1 MASTPDAEL
10 SLSDCL
16 CQICTDLL
24 IEPVTLPCGHTL
36 CNSCFQLTVEKAN
49 LCCPFCRRRV
59 SSWARQHAREN
70 TLVNMDLWKRIQKL
84 YPEKCKRATA
94 DQSLD
99 DDDDNHDV
107 DLYKPHHLLSQPG
120 ELRREYEEQISKVE
134 AERRAYEEEESKASE
149 EYIQKLLAEEEEEQ
163 RQAEERKREME
174 EQLKRDEELA
184 REISINLNKLS
195 EKSVF
200 SSPSNVKQS
209 SPVTSKSQKKIK
221 NKLSVVGSI
230 QKYLSPKSQ
239 FASVQTSQ
247 PEFAAE
253 DNSNSIS
260 KGVSSSNVK
269 SSAWQEED
277 DEDMPTLSPQVF
289 LESQSRAAKGSVTDS
304 PMPQLSAFSV
314 EEDCLEKETKSQMSN
329 PSKVTHGHFCTNHK
343 VQTRLLCSA
352 EAVAESP
359 GKPENGYASSNPAE
373 IIRNNIANTEDEE
386 KSLLIDKEIPKR
398 KDQEFPSGIVNDSSS
413 SAKRRKLCM
422 DTSSEQ
428 EATDNNIAQ
437 KLIDLEHLLF
447 ERHKQEEQDRLLALE
462 LQKEVDKEQMKLNRQ
477 KGSPDAYL
485 LRTKVSSHPDE
496 SPDGWRRHSKENCK
510 KQPETELSKPRRSSK
525 DENWQPSPMI
535 QKKISASKG
544 GKALNSSKNARSLR
558 PSNTQKSI
566 FQMFQQSAK

>member
-1 MASTPDAEL
+1 MASTPDAVL

-16 CQICTDLL
+16 CQICTDIL
-24 IEPVTLPCGHTL
+24 IEPVTLPCSHTL

-70 TLVNMDLWKRIQKL
+70 TLINMELWNKIQKH
-84 YPEKCKRATA
+84 YPEKCKPRTA
-94 DQSLD
+94 EQSLD
-99 DDDDNHDV
+99 DDVDV
-107 DLYKPHHLLSQPG
+107 YKPHHLLSQPG
-120 ELRREYEEQISKVE
+120 ELRREYEEEISKVE

-163 RQAEERKREME
+163 RRAEERQREME
-174 EQLKRDEELA
+174 EQLRRDEDLA
-184 REISINLNKLS
+184 REISINLNKLN
-195 EKSVF
+195 ERSVF
-200 SSPSNVKQS
+200 GSPSNAKQS
-209 SPVTSKSQKKIK
+209 SPPTSKSQKKIK
-221 NKLSVVGSI
+221 NKLSVIGSI

-253 DNSNSIS
+253 DNTRSIS
-260 KGVSSSNVK
+260 KGVSSNVG
-269 SSAWQEED
+269 SPVWQEED

-289 LESQSRAAKGSVTDS
+289 LESQSRVAKGSITDA
-304 PMPQLSAFSV
+304 PMPHLSAFSV
-314 EEDCLEKETKSQMSN
+314 EEECLEKETKSQMSN
-329 PSKVTHGHFCTNHK
+329 PNKATEGHFCTNHE
-343 VQTRLLCSA
+343 VQTRFLCSA
-352 EAVAESP
+352 EAVATSP
-359 GKPENGYASSNPAE
+359 GKPENEYTNPVE
-373 IIRNNIANTEDEE
+373 ITKNSIIGTENKE
-386 KSLLIDKEIPKR
+386 KSMLIDKEIPKR
-398 KDQEFPSGIVNDSSS
+398 KDQEFPSGIVSDSSS

-428 EATDNNIAQ
+428 EETDSNIAQ

-462 LQKEVDKEQMKLNRQ
+462 LQREVDKEQMKLNRQ

-485 LRTKVSSHPDE
+485 LRTKVSLHADE
-496 SPDGWRRHSKENCK
+496 SPNEWKSYSKEKNCK
-510 KQPETELSKPRRSSK
+510 KQPETELSKSRRSSK

-535 QKKISASKG
+535 QKKTSANKG
-544 GKALNSSKNARSLR
+544 GKTPISSKNARSLR

-566 FQMFQQSAK
+566 FQMFQQAAK